1 MRRKKETNMDITQIA
16 QQAGMTENEAAA
28 ALAGTAIGGMLGGV
42 LVLVLVWYVIRVI
55 AGWKIFTKAGEAGW
69 KSIIPFYNVW
79 VEYKLIWDPRMFFVA
94 LALAI
99 LVSLG
104 QIPNMVVAVIAVV
117 ASIGMLVFNAIA
129 CSKLAKAFGRGTGF
143 AVGLF
148 FLEPIFRVILG
159 FGSAQYQGNPSAR

>member
-1 MRRKKETNMDITQIA
+1 MDLSQA
-16 QQAGMTENEAAA
+16 ALQAGMTENEAAA
-28 ALAGTAIGGMLGGV
+28 ALAGTAIGGVVGGA

-69 KSIIPFYNVW
+69 KSIIPLYNVW
-79 VEYKLIWDPRMFFVA
+79 VEYKLIWNPNMFFVA
-94 LALAI
+94 LVLAV
-99 LVSLG
+99 LVALG
-104 QIPNMVVAVIAVV
+104 QSITNPVVSVIAAV
-117 ASIGMLVFNAIA
+117 ASIGMLVFNAFA

-159 FGSAQYQGNPSAR
+159 FGSSQYQGNPSAK

>member
-1 MRRKKETNMDITQIA
+1 MDLSQAA

-28 ALAGTAIGGMLGGV
+28 ALAGTAIGGVVGGA

-69 KSIIPFYNVW
+69 KSIIPLYNVW
-79 VEYKLIWDPRMFFVA
+79 VEYKLIWNPYMFFVA
-94 LALAI
+94 LVLAF
-99 LVSLG
+99 LVALG
-104 QIPNMVVAVIAVV
+104 QSITNPVVSVIAAV

-159 FGSAQYQGNPSAR
+159 FGSAQYQGNPSAK

>member
-1 MRRKKETNMDITQIA
+1 MDLSQA
-16 QQAGMTENEAAA
+16 ALQAGMTENEAAA
-28 ALAGTAIGGMLGGV
+28 ALAGTAIGGVVGGA

-69 KSIIPFYNVW
+69 KSIIPLYNVW
-79 VEYKLIWDPRMFFVA
+79 VEYKLIWNPNMFFVA
-94 LALAI
+94 LVLAV
-99 LVSLG
+99 LVALG
-104 QIPNMVVAVIAVV
+104 QTVTGNMVIAVLAAV
-117 ASIGMLVFNAIA
+117 ASIGMLVFNAFA

-159 FGSAQYQGNPSAR
+159 FGSAQYQGNPSAQ